1 MPVLH
6 RLDLPTGMTMTL
18 GCRWPAGNAGAD
30 QGGAAGMGAQ
40 AAAGEVKQD
49 SSFSEEK
56 EAKRLHLF
64 ARGSASF
71 P

>member
-18 GCRWPAGNAGAD
+18 GCRWPTGNAEAD
-30 QGGAAGMGAQ
+30 QAGQ
-40 AAAGEVKQD
+40 AAAREGKQD

-56 EAKRLHLF
+56 EAKRLHYF
-64 ARGSASF
+64 ARGSASL

>member
-18 GCRWPAGNAGAD
+18 GCRWPTGNAEAD
-30 QGGAAGMGAQ
+30 QAGAAGQ
-40 AAAGEVKQD
+40 AAAREGKQD

-56 EAKRLHLF
+56 EAKRLHSF